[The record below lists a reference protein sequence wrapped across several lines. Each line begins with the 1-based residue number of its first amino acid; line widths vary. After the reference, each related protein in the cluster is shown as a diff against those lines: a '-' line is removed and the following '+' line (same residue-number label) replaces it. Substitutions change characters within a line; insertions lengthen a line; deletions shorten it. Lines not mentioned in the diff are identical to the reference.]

1 MSEAKVYGIQR
12 SGNNLLMWLL
22 AANFKVRILGN
33 KFGWTHGPMKIVK
46 TLGHAPAVVLL
57 AVKHPL
63 CWLPS
68 IHRHRG
74 KGAFGAYVE
83 KSKEIEKWNER
94 YTGWLNSAAKLNG
107 THFQI
112 CRYEDWLSNTVGHLE
127 ELWGAA
133 GLERKDGP
141 WKMAKSK
148 MNKHMGF
155 TGNRFDAD
163 YYLSRRYMST
173 YPRRIVRMVA
183 KRVDQDLLERLG
195 YRRMK

>member
-12 SGNNLLMWLL
+12 SGNNWLMWLL
-22 AANFKVRILGN
+22 AANFRVNILGN
-33 KFGWTHGPMKIVK
+33 KAGWTHGPVEFSKIRGIDHVF
-46 TLGHAPAVVLL
+46 LV
-57 AVKHPL
+57 VKHPL

-68 IHRHRG
+68 IYRFRG

-83 KSKEIEKWNER
+83 KSDEIEKWNTR
-94 YTGWLNSAAKLNG
+94 YTDWLNAAAKLNG
-107 THFQI
+107 THFQV
-112 CRYEDWLSNTVGHLE
+112 CRYEDWLADPVGHLE
-127 ELWGAA
+127 DLWGAA

-155 TGNRFDAD
+155 TGNPFDAD
-163 YYLSRRYMST
+163 YYLSRRFMNT
-173 YPRRIVRMVA
+173 YPKRIVRMVA